1 MDYKAQEKR
10 IVIGKLLKFLTHR
23 PQLSKIDFIQHINVF
38 MREKYIQNRGSE
50 FIIASKC
57 YEAIDKTFSKDEI
70 EEYLRLVENPLFK
83 KLMNKIP
90 QFINEYDS
98 KMGNLQRTA

>member
-10 IVIGKLLKFLTHR
+10 IIISKLLKYLSHR
-23 PQLSKIDFIQHINVF
+23 PQLSKIDFIQHINIF
-38 MREKYIQNRGSE
+38 MKNKYQENKGSE

-57 YEAIDKTFSKDEI
+57 YEAIDKTFSKDEL
-70 EEYLRLVENPLFK
+70 EQYLNLVENPVFR

-90 QFINEYDS
+90 QFINEYENN
-98 KMGNLQRTA
+98 MGGLRRTA